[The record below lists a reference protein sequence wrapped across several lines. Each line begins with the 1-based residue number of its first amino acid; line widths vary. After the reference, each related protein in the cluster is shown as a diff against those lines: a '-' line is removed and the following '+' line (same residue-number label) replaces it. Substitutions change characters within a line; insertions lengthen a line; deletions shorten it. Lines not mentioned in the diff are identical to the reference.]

1 MLTVAPLTLTFPFSL
16 TTYLFVA
23 HTLNA
28 PDQAL
33 PAALLAGGVTALV
46 GLFCVGLIKDTAD
59 TLYLCYCIDKDVGN
73 RHRDEVFA
81 AVRCVFFSIHIP
93 LTIISVTVRV

>member
-1 MLTVAPLTLTFPFSL
+1 MGSARRAQALTNAVEAKTGRNVRRGQGKEPQLMLLTIAPLTLTFPFTL

-33 PAALLAGGVTALV
+33 NAALLAGGVTAV
-46 GLFCVGLIKDTAD
+46 
-59 TLYLCYCIDKDVGN
+59 
-73 RHRDEVFA
+73 
-81 AVRCVFFSIHIP
+81 
-93 LTIISVTVRV
+93 